1 MKKKAIFLMISIFL
15 FSNLLFAAEINM
27 KDTGDSAEQ
36 VSGTQ
41 GFIERFQP
49 RAGIL
54 PGFAIPVGNVGSV
67 MNAGFGG
74 NIFADIIIPVSFL
87 ENKGFLLYGGA
98 MVGYAHF
105 SASASGSSAKINV
118 IPLIVYGEIAY
129 PLSMGISPFVRLG
142 FGGTSVSL
150 TDDSGT
156 VSDASNFDGT
166 LLIGAGAGYRHS
178 AIPYIKFIGNINY
191 MIAFEQ
197 VSGHFFYMNV
207 GAAYHFYYLRRS
219 Q

>member
-1 MKKKAIFLMISIFL
+1 MRKKIIFLTIFIFL
-15 FSNLLFAAEINM
+15 FSSLLFGAEPD
-27 KDTGDSAEQ
+27 KTDTGDSAELA
-36 VSGTQ
+36 SGTP

-67 MNAGFGG
+67 MSAGFGG
-74 NIFADIIIPVSFL
+74 IIFADIIIPVSFL
-87 ENKGFLLYGGA
+87 ESKGFLLYGGA
-98 MVGYAHF
+98 MAGYSHF
-105 SASASGSSAKINV
+105 SASASGSSAKINMV
-118 IPLIVYGEIAY
+118 PLLVYGEIAY
-129 PLSMGISPFVRLG
+129 PLPMGISPFARLG

-150 TDDSGT
+150 TDDSGA
-156 VSDASNFDGT
+156 VSEASNFDGT

-178 AIPYIKFIGNINY
+178 AIPYIKFIANLNY

-197 VSGHFFYMNV
+197 VTGHFISMSF
-207 GAAYHFYYLRRS
+207 GAAYHFYYLRRD